1 MTRKVLVS
9 GSGSAAARHLSLVPT
24 FVSGA
29 QLANWRRQKSESD
42 LNNPSHE
49 VFEDSEVA
57 SFVPE
62 ISIVASPASEHLV
75 QVKSLLDCGSHVLV
89 EKPLSTSIE
98 GVEAL
103 FDYAAEAKRIIQ
115 VGYNLRFLD
124 SLRVFE
130 ELLES
135 RKLGDIQSINI
146 EVDQYLPDWRPN
158 ANYQS
163 SVSATKSLGGGA
175 LLELSHEVDLAIW
188 LFGEFQLE
196 HASMKKLSALDI
208 DVEDT
213 VTAEGEFLSF
223 QNRKPK
229 FRILLG
235 MINRAPRRF
244 CEVVGSETSARW
256 NGLLGTVEI
265 FNVID
270 RGWDLVFENQDDVAS
285 SYERQLQVFLERIES
300 GFIQAD
306 HESTKSHELNVLKA
320 LDEIRAFATGHQF
333 PGITK

>member
-9 GSGSAAARHLSLVPT
+9 GSGSAAARHLYLVPT
-24 FVSGA
+24 VVSGA
-29 QLANWRRQKSESD
+29 QIANWRRHKSVADSNKPT
-42 LNNPSHE
+42 LE

-57 SFVPE
+57 SFAPE

-75 QVKSLLDCGSHVLV
+75 QVKSLVDCGSHVLV
-89 EKPLSTSIE
+89 EKPLSTSSE
-98 GVEAL
+98 GVATL
-103 FDYAAEAKRIIQ
+103 FDSAAKAKRIIQ

-124 SLRVFE
+124 SLRAFE

-135 RKLGDIQSINI
+135 RRLGDIQSINI

-158 ANYQS
+158 GNYQS

-196 HASMKKLSALDI
+196 NASMMKLSALDI

-213 VTAEGEFLSF
+213 VTAEGKFLGF
-223 QNRKPK
+223 QNSKPQ

-265 FNVID
+265 FNVIN
-270 RGWDLVFENQDDVAS
+270 RRWDLVFEKQDDVAS
-285 SYERQLQVFLERIES
+285 SYERQLQVFLARIES
-300 GFIQAD
+300 GFNPAV
-306 HESTKSHELNVLKA
+306 HESTKSHELNVLNA
-320 LDEIRAFATGHQF
+320 LDEIRTFASGQQF

>member
-24 FVSGA
+24 VISGA
-29 QLANWRRQKSESD
+29 QIANWRRHKSVSD
-42 LNNPSHE
+42 SSKPTLE
-49 VFEDSEVA
+49 IFEDSEVA
-57 SFVPE
+57 SFAPE

-135 RKLGDIQSINI
+135 RTLGEIQLINI

-158 ANYQS
+158 GNYQS

-175 LLELSHEVDLAIW
+175 LLELSHEVDMAIR
-188 LFGEFQLE
+188 LFGEFQLDYATME
-196 HASMKKLSALDI
+196 KLSVLDI

-229 FRILLG
+229 FRIYLG
-235 MINRAPRRF
+235 MINRAPKRF

-270 RGWDLVFENQDDVAS
+270 RRWELVFEKQDDVAS
-285 SYERQLQVFLERIES
+285 SYERQLQSFLGRIDL
-300 GFIQAD
+300 GFNPAD
-306 HESTKSHELNVLKA
+306 HEATKSHELTVLRA
-320 LDEIRAFATGHQF
+320 LDEIRAFADNLGAA
-333 PGITK
+333 K